1 MLRCIIF
8 SGSESVVG
16 QKRSHRFEF
25 ICLLPPAADI
35 AQHQIG
41 TADDE
46 TFSRARKARQAA
58 SKKLQSLRLISRNV
72 PRRRRRRVGHRFRGR
87 GERRRLAGQTGEH
100 LAVLMLYGRVA
111 PVAFP
116 AIDAHQG
123 LDLGPA
129 SGVGEHRNTMVL
141 PGNVVPIRGRDAW
154 RTNSSPWSPH
164 ERPAFTCRAT
174 IRRDDDERT
183 YGRHL
188 TVVHGALVISGGL
201 IEPKGG

>member
-1 MLRCIIF
+1 MSAR
-8 SGSESVVG
+8 G

-129 SGVGEHRNTMVL
+129 SGVGDHGNTMVL
-141 PGNVVPIRGRDAW
+141 PGNVVRIRGREARHPAMW
-154 RTNSSPWSPH
+154 SRFAGAMLGARTLRRGRRTNGRPLPAARQLGEMTTSEPTAVTSPW
-164 ERPAFTCRAT
+164 C
-174 IRRDDDERT
+174 
-183 YGRHL
+183 
-188 TVVHGALVISGGL
+188 TVLS
-201 IEPKGG
+201 